1 MKRTTKTLLASTV
14 GAAGLFLAS
23 TTNASASTTVK
34 VNQNDTVWA
43 LSQKY
48 GVSIKSIETL
58 NHIDQNNHLI
68 LVNQSLSIP
77 NKEANTKT
85 ASSSNTQ
92 STSSTSVVKVTSGDS
107 LWKIANSYNITV
119 EQLRTLNGLSSD
131 ETLILPGQELKVTG
145 TPKATTTTKAADTT
159 SNTASTTTAQN
170 TQSSTA
176 ASTQQTTQVT
186 VSANHVTY
194 TVKAGDSLYTVAQA
208 YGVSV
213 DSLRASNNLGSTLT
227 IGQTLTI
234 NDPTKTPA
242 AQTSSS
248 ASSAASSSETT
259 SSAATTQ
266 ATQQS
271 SSSVAQTSSSA
282 SSAASSSET
291 ASSVAT
297 TQAAT
302 QQSSS
307 SAAQTSSST
316 AQQATATQ
324 ASTTSNNNAASYS
337 SQSTTAS
344 SAATTTNTASSSATT
359 QSAAVKTVASG
370 SISSIATQIASMGI
384 PYVNGGTTLSGFD
397 CSGFTQ
403 YVYAKAGISIPR
415 TSQAQ
420 SAIGTYESVSN
431 AQVGDLLFWGGRGSA
446 YHVGIYLGG
455 SSYAA
460 APEEGEN
467 VSVKSFTYYQPSF
480 AVHVN

>member
-107 LWKIANSYNITV
+107 LWKIAKSYNITV
-119 EQLRTLNGLSSD
+119 EQLRTLNDLSSD

-159 SNTASTTTAQN
+159 SNTASTATSQN

-248 ASSAASSSETT
+248 ASSAASSSETA

-271 SSSVAQTSSSA
+271 SSSVAQSSSSA

-297 TQAAT
+297 TQAT

-316 AQQATATQ
+316 AQQTTTTQ
-324 ASTTSNNNAASYS
+324 AAPTSNNNAASYS

-344 SAATTTNTASSSATT
+344 SAATTTNTASSAATT
-359 QSAAVKTVASG
+359 QSTAVKTVASG

>member
-159 SNTASTTTAQN
+159 SNTASSTTAQN

-271 SSSVAQTSSSA
+271 SSSVAQTS